1 MYKYDILFANKGDN
15 PVILEVV
22 MNYSNPVRRGF
33 YPDPSVIRVGEDFY
47 MVNSSFQYFP
57 CIPISHSKDM
67 IHWETIGHAITDPS
81 YLDLSGIKDSHGIW
95 GARYFL

>member
-1 MYKYDILFANKGDN
+1 
-15 PVILEVV
+15 

-81 YLDLSGIKDSHGIW
+81 YLDLSGIKDSHGINCDN
-95 GARYFL
+95 AAK